1 MGRID
6 KELAIEMRRQGMTYK
21 QIGEH
26 FGVSWQTV
34 HFQITHCDRARK
46 GGNYIEKIPYKGL
59 YDFLIKHDRVSISQL
74 AMVVFKSQNKAATE
88 RMRNLC
94 NGGGAHVSKK
104 GIDRLLAYTG
114 MTYEKLFELREGFK
128 EENDDVQGAD

>member
-21 QIGEH
+21 QIGDH
-26 FGVSWQTV
+26 FGVSWQAV
-34 HFQITHCDRARK
+34 HFKLVHCERARK
-46 GGNYIEKIPYKGL
+46 SGNYIEKIPYKGL

-88 RMRNLC
+88 RMRSLC
-94 NGGGAHVSKK
+94 NGCGAHVSKK

-114 MTYEKLFELREGFK
+114 MTYEQLFELRRGF
-128 EENDDVQGAD
+128 EEADDE

>member
-26 FGVSWQTV
+26 FGVSWQAV

-46 GGNYIEKIPYKGL
+46 DGDYIEKIPYKGL
-59 YDFLIKHDRVSISQL
+59 YDFLIKHDRVTIPQL
-74 AMVVFKSQNKAATE
+74 ARVVFNNRGHAETE
-88 RMRNLC
+88 RMRSLC
-94 NGGGAHVSKK
+94 NGCGAHVSKK

-114 MTYEKLFELREGFK
+114 MTYEQLFELREGF
-128 EENDDVQGAD
+128 EEDDDEWA